1 MSLSS
6 QNLYQS
12 NIAKVNTKI
21 KLIDYP
27 HSLAPVGVQ
36 KTLKMLNVVVK
47 EVEVEMEVVVIQ

>member
-1 MSLSS
+1 MSS

-12 NIAKVNTKI
+12 NNAKYNTKF

-47 EVEVEMEVVVIQ
+47 EAEVEMEVVVIQ